1 MLQFLV
7 SILIFCI
14 VLLLYLHVVYYLKV
28 NNTLEVFHVN
38 DYTKEN
44 VNRLCQLKQ
53 PFTFNY
59 MNQPLLQGLNFD
71 TLRNQYNKLFIQLRK
86 KTEDLFLPVPVE
98 RGLQLFENDV
108 SNNYY
113 SENNE
118 VFLKTSKLLQY
129 CKQDNVL
136 QPTLMSNHKFDVI
149 LGNSGANTKT
159 KYNLYYRNFF
169 YVTDGSCKLRLLP
182 PNTNGRLN
190 VNKNYEL
197 FEYNCKENVFDTNC
211 KEPFV
216 DVELKKGEIIFIPTY
231 WFYSFQF
238 KEKTII
244 SSFHYST
251 YLSNLSIVPD
261 VCKHVL
267 QKQNINL
274 HITSMKQPKQK
285 ITHNY
290 VNKKNKIKQEKI
302 AKPKTNSAKI

>member
-59 MNQPLLQGLNFD
+59 MNQPLLQSLNFG
-71 TLRNQYNKLFIQLRK
+71 TLENQYNKLFIQLRK
-86 KTEDLFLPVPVE
+86 KTEDLFLPVPIE
-98 RGLQLFENDV
+98 RGLQLFENDI

-118 VFLKTSKLLQY
+118 VFLKTANLLQHY
-129 CKQDNVL
+129 KQDNVL

-149 LGNSGANTKT
+149 LGNSGSNTKT

-182 PNTNGRLN
+182 PNISGKLN

-197 FEYNCKENVFDTNC
+197 FEYNCKENVFDPTF
-211 KEPFV
+211 KQQYV

-261 VCKHVL
+261 VCKHIL

-274 HITSMKQPKQK
+274 HISSMKQQN
-285 ITHNY
+285 IQHN
-290 VNKKNKIKQEKI
+290 VNKNNKNNKKEKKNIDDIK
-302 AKPKTNSAKI
+302 

>member
-59 MNQPLLQGLNFD
+59 MNQSLLQALNFD
-71 TLRNQYNKLFIQLRK
+71 TLQNQYNKLFIQLRK

-98 RGLQLFENDV
+98 RGLQLFENDI

-118 VFLKTSKLLQY
+118 VFLKTANLIQY

-149 LGNSGANTKT
+149 LGNSGSNTKT

-182 PNTNGRLN
+182 PNTSCKLN

-197 FEYNCKENVFDTNC
+197 FEYNCQENIFDSSF
-211 KEPFV
+211 KQQYV

-274 HITSMKQPKQK
+274 HIRSVKPETTQPNVNEKNVKNNTKK
-285 ITHNY
+285 I
-290 VNKKNKIKQEKI
+290 NKN
-302 AKPKTNSAKI
+302 

>member
-59 MNQPLLQGLNFD
+59 MNQPLLQALNFD
-71 TLRNQYNKLFIQLRK
+71 SLQNQYNKLFIQLRK

-118 VFLKTSKLLQY
+118 VFLKTSNLLQY

-149 LGNSGANTKT
+149 LGNDGSNTKT

-182 PNTNGRLN
+182 PNTSGKLN

-197 FEYNCKENVFDTNC
+197 FEYNCKENVFDHSF
-211 KEPFV
+211 KQQYV

-251 YLSNLSIVPD
+251 YLSNLSIIPD

-267 QKQNINL
+267 QKQNIDL
-274 HITSMKQPKQK
+274 HITSMNQEKTQNNVKKNNKKKQK
-285 ITHNY
+285 R
-290 VNKKNKIKQEKI
+290 K
-302 AKPKTNSAKI
+302 

>member
-59 MNQPLLQGLNFD
+59 MNQSLLQALNFD
-71 TLRNQYNKLFIQLRK
+71 TLQNQYNKLFIQLRK

-118 VFLKTSKLLQY
+118 VFLKTSNLLQH

-149 LGNSGANTKT
+149 LGNSGSNTKT

-169 YVTDGSCKLRLLP
+169 YVTDGRCTLRLLP
-182 PNTNGRLN
+182 PNTSGKLN

-197 FEYNCKENVFDTNC
+197 FEYNCKENVFDSSF
-211 KEPFV
+211 KQQYV

-261 VCKHVL
+261 VCKHIL

-274 HITSMKQPKQK
+274 HIHSVKPETTQPSLHEKDVK
-285 ITHNY
+285 H
-290 VNKKNKIKQEKI
+290 NKKK
-302 AKPKTNSAKI
+302 

>member
-59 MNQPLLQGLNFD
+59 MNQPLLQALNFD
-71 TLRNQYNKLFIQLRK
+71 SLQNQYNKLFIQLRK

-118 VFLKTSKLLQY
+118 VFLKTANLLQY

-149 LGNSGANTKT
+149 LGNSGSNTKT

-169 YVTDGSCKLRLLP
+169 YVIDGSCKLRLLP
-182 PNTNGRLN
+182 PNTSGKLN

-197 FEYNCKENVFDTNC
+197 FEYNCKENVFDPSF
-211 KEPFV
+211 KQQYV

-274 HITSMKQPKQK
+274 HISSINQQKTQNNVKKNDKKQK
-285 ITHNY
+285 KESNDE
-290 VNKKNKIKQEKI
+290 NK
-302 AKPKTNSAKI
+302 

>member
-28 NNTLEVFHVN
+28 DNALEVFHVN

-44 VNRLCQLKQ
+44 INRLCQLKQ

-59 MNQPLLQGLNFD
+59 MNQHLLQALNFD
-71 TLRNQYNKLFIQLRK
+71 SLQNQYNKLFIQLRK

-118 VFLKTSKLLQY
+118 VFLKTANLLQY

-149 LGNSGANTKT
+149 LGNSASNTKT

-182 PNTNGRLN
+182 PNTSGKLN

-197 FEYNCKENVFDTNC
+197 FEYNCKENVFDSSF
-211 KEPFV
+211 KQPFV

-261 VCKHVL
+261 VCKHIL
-267 QKQNINL
+267 QKQNVNL
-274 HITSMKQPKQK
+274 HISPMNQEKTQNNFKK
-285 ITHNY
+285 ND
-290 VNKKNKIKQEKI
+290 KKNKEK
-302 AKPKTNSAKI
+302 KNKEKKIVNENK